1 MFSTSY
7 IGVEDECIKIYDP
20 TKQELLAT
28 FDRYKDASRFLGLSD
43 NIIKAAATTKSRRF
57 SPTLNKEVAI
67 RLASKNKK

>member
-7 IGVEDECIKIYDP
+7 IGVDNECIKIYDP

-43 NIIKAAATTKSRRF
+43 NIIKGAITSKTRRF

-67 RLASKNKK
+67 RLASKKK